1 MRLLPRARCVRWL
14 VGVQQ
19 RVKLGCV
26 AERIVSRCVAERIVG
41 CCVVGRCVA
50 ERIVGCCVVGC
61 IGSRIQRSR
70 GIR

>member
-26 AERIVSRCVAERIVG
+26 AERIVG
-41 CCVVGRCVA
+41 CCV
-50 ERIVGCCVVGC
+50 VGCCVVGC

>member
-26 AERIVSRCVAERIVG
+26 AERIVGCCVVGCCVAERIVG
-41 CCVVGRCVA
+41 CCV
-50 ERIVGCCVVGC
+50 VGCCVVGC

>member
-26 AERIVSRCVAERIVG
+26 AERIVGRCVAERIVG
-41 CCVVGRCVA
+41 CCV
-50 ERIVGCCVVGC
+50 VGCCVVGC